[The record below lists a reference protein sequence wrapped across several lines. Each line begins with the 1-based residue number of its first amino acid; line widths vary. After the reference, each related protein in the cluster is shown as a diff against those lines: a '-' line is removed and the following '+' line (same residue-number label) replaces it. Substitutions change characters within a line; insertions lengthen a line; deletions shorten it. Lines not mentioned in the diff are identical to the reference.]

1 MHRSGRVLAGA
12 VVLVATAFPLAGAH
26 AAPADVTRG
35 SYSGMTFTG
44 CAGEQVS
51 ISGTY
56 TRVRMQHA
64 DGSHEVRDQVH
75 GTGAGSD
82 GSPYVYR
89 ETASFGYV
97 DYRPMEHYRRT
108 ILLVSTG
115 PQPNLRAETTISDG
129 VLVAA
134 EAVCTG

>member
-1 MHRSGRVLAGA
+1 MHRSGRVLVGA
-12 VVLVATAFPLAGAH
+12 VVLATTAFPLAGAH

-35 SYSGMTFTG
+35 SFSGTTFTG
-44 CAGEQVS
+44 CDGEQIS
-51 ISGTY
+51 ISGTF
-56 TRVRMQHA
+56 TRIRKQHA

-82 GSPYVYR
+82 GTAYVYR
-89 ETASFGYV
+89 ETVSFGYV

-115 PQPNLRAETTISDG
+115 SQPNLRAETTISNG
-129 VLVAA
+129 VPVAA